1 MIRWFRRI
9 GLGVLILLLL
19 VLVLVVVNSYR
30 LVAGLDPDAPPQAAV
45 LLDREGQFFAYAG
58 WGAVRRVSLD
68 EVPLHLQQAVVAAE
82 DKRFYQHRGVDL
94 IAIGR
99 AIWANL
105 RAGSIVQGASTIT
118 QQLARTLFLT
128 TEQTLSRKVQEM
140 VLALFLEQRF
150 SKEEIL
156 EMYLNRY
163 EFGEGAVGV
172 DAASRTYFGRP
183 PEQLH
188 LGQSAL
194 LAGILQGPYLY
205 SPFRNLDG
213 ALARQAYVLDRMVE
227 DGYVTREEAAAA
239 REAPLQLAQRPSGGE
254 RYVTDWIR
262 SELVRRLGSNL
273 VRYGGLVVQTT
284 IDPQVQAAMEGIL
297 GEHQGA
303 IVALDPQT
311 GGVLGLVGGRSYRES
326 QWNRAT
332 LAVRQPGS
340 ALKPIIYAAALEQG
354 WQPNWLV
361 DDRPHRFGEYAPENY
376 KDEYWGPVT
385 LRQALVDSLNNGSVW
400 LLSQIGVEA
409 GIEMARRLGLSRIG
423 DADRHLGL
431 VLGALAEGVTPLE
444 LAAAYA
450 VFANGGY
457 RVEPHGII
465 RVQDAQGRVWIEE
478 EPDPRLV
485 LSPQIAYLITDM
497 LRGVVETGTGTA
509 AWPGRPA
516 AGKTGT
522 SDDLVNAWFVGYTP
536 ELVAAVYLG
545 NDDGSPIAGGGGTLA
560 APLWGRFIT
569 RALAHRPVQAFT
581 PPPGVVPDVLID
593 PFTGLRASER
603 CPRAQPHALLRSQVP
618 SRYAPCTWGA
628 PQGEGL
634 PASRAAFERGEVTVA
649 AEPGRPR
656 SGSLFP
662 LLLPQAP
669 RPQAPGAASE
679 RDDGLPRRPGS
690 LSDLLRRL
698 LLPEEGP
705 EAEAS
710 PETP

>member
-1 MIRWFRRI
+1 M
-9 GLGVLILLLL
+9 
-19 VLVLVVVNSYR
+19 
-30 LVAGLDPDAPPQAAV
+30 
-45 LLDREGQFFAYAG
+45 
-58 WGAVRRVSLD
+58 
-68 EVPLHLQQAVVAAE
+68 AAE

-516 AGKTGT
+516 AGQDGDQRR
-522 SDDLVNAWFVGYTP
+522 SGQCLVCGVHAG
-536 ELVAAVYLG
+536 
-545 NDDGSPIAGGGGTLA
+545 AGGGRLPGQ
-560 APLWGRFIT
+560 R
-569 RALAHRPVQAFT
+569 RRLAHRRRRGNPGRPLVGPVHHPGFGPPAGPGLHPAPGGGPRRAHRSLHRPAGERALPPGPT
-581 PPPGVVPDVLID
+581 SRPPPGPGAQPVRALHLGRAPRGGAAGQ
-593 PFTGLRASER
+593 PRGLRTGRGDRRRGAWPAPLRLPLPPS
-603 CPRAQPHALLRSQVP
+603 PSPGPPPPGPWGGVRAR
-618 SRYAPCTWGA
+618 
-628 PQGEGL
+628 
-634 PASRAAFERGEVTVA
+634 
-649 AEPGRPR
+649 
-656 SGSLFP
+656 
-662 LLLPQAP
+662 
-669 RPQAPGAASE
+669 
-679 RDDGLPRRPGS
+679 
-690 LSDLLRRL
+690 
-698 LLPEEGP
+698 
-705 EAEAS
+705 
-710 PETP
+710 